1 MKNALSHLHLLWHL
15 LSHFVLVQ
23 TIHRQR
29 KAIPIVQAEQSYHQR
44 QPLLHKAMKAFIYR
58 RVCPKRVN
66 QIRLTKT

>member
-44 QPLLHKAMKAFIYR
+44 QPLLHKAVTVFFYLRADMKQ
-58 RVCPKRVN
+58 VN
-66 QIRLTKT
+66 RIRLTKP